1 MEFTGGGTAI
11 LVALAAG
18 LWLVYLV
25 PMWRRRAEYLS
36 TERNALRLQQTL
48 RIMAQTAE
56 LPEAVRAEMTAREI
70 ANQERTLAARQREE
84 QAIARAR
91 EAAAQRAVREKLQ
104 QTAPGLAAEVEAAQ
118 RGQARVRRSRL
129 ITTLLTL
136 AALVGVA
143 VSAVAAAWAWTAL
156 AAFIAVS
163 GIVLLVGLARA
174 SRRRSGIATR
184 TLRAPRFVDFAEGGA
199 SGERDARADA
209 ADRAWTP
216 VPLPKPRYL
225 GAPVLG
231 SVGTGAGTID
241 HAAQLAAAA
250 AEAERS
256 QRAAMAAA
264 ARAEGATAA
273 SVAPAASAAHEPAA
287 PVAADAADATGRSPS
302 EPVSRFARMGL
313 LDGLPTAAPD
323 LDEVLERRRAAG

>member
-11 LVALAAG
+11 LIALAAG

-25 PMWRRRAEYLS
+25 PMWRRRSEYLS

-91 EAAAQRAVREKLQ
+91 EAAAQRAVREKLA
-104 QTAPGLAAEVEAAQ
+104 QTAPGLAAEVDAAQ

-129 ITTLLTL
+129 ITSVLTL
-136 AALVGVA
+136 AALIGV
-143 VSAVAAAWAWTAL
+143 VAAAASGAWAWVGL
-156 AAFIAVS
+156 SSFVAVS

-184 TLRAPRFVDFAEGGA
+184 TLVAPRFVDFAERAAPRSRA
-199 SGERDARADA
+199 SEAE
-209 ADRAWTP
+209 RAWTP

-225 GAPVLG
+225 GVPTV
-231 SVGTGAGTID
+231 SVPQTAGTID
-241 HAAQLAAAA
+241 HAAVLAAAA
-250 AEAERS
+250 AEAERA
-256 QRAAMAAA
+256 QRAATAPAASL
-264 ARAEGATAA
+264 GDATAA
-273 SVAPAASAAHEPAA
+273 SVAPAASAAPVPAA
-287 PVAADAADATGRSPS
+287 PVAAPAADATGRSSS
-302 EPVSRFARMGL
+302 EPTSRFARMGM

>member
-11 LVALAAG
+11 LIALAAG

-25 PMWRRRAEYLS
+25 PMWRRRSEYLS

-56 LPEAVRAEMTAREI
+56 LPEAVRAEMTAREV

-91 EAAAQRAVREKLQ
+91 EAAAQRAVRERLQ
-104 QTAPGLAAEVEAAQ
+104 QTAPGLAAEVDAAQ
-118 RGQARVRRSRL
+118 RGQARVRRSRAA
-129 ITTLLTL
+129 TSLLTL
-136 AALVGVA
+136 LALVGVV
-143 VSAVAAAWAWTAL
+143 VSVVASAWAWTAL
-156 AAFIAVS
+156 SSFILVS
-163 GIVLLVGLARA
+163 GITLLVGLARA
-174 SRRRSGIATR
+174 SRRRETGAVAPR
-184 TLRAPRFVDFAEGGA
+184 RAPRFVDFAE
-199 SGERDARADA
+199 
-209 ADRAWTP
+209 ADRTARVAEPRDWTP

-225 GAPVLG
+225 AVPSASSGRPGLG
-231 SVGTGAGTID
+231 SID
-241 HAAQLAAAA
+241 HAAVLAAAA
-250 AEAERS
+250 AEAERA
-256 QRAAMAAA
+256 QRAATAPSAPA
-264 ARAEGATAA
+264 VASAA
-273 SVAPAASAAHEPAA
+273 SPAASSAALGAAGAAPVPAA
-287 PVAADAADATGRSPS
+287 PVAVPAADATGRSSS

>member
-11 LVALAAG
+11 LIALAAG

-25 PMWRRRAEYLS
+25 PMWRRRTEYLS

-56 LPEAVRAEMTAREI
+56 LPEAVRAEMTAREV

-91 EAAAQRAVREKLQ
+91 EAAAQRAVRERLQ
-104 QTAPGLAAEVEAAQ
+104 QTAPGLAAEVDAAQ
-118 RGQARVRRSRL
+118 RGQARVRRSRAA
-129 ITTLLTL
+129 TSLLTL
-136 AALVGVA
+136 LALVGVA
-143 VSAVAAAWAWTAL
+143 VSVVAGAWAWTAL
-156 AAFIAVS
+156 SFFIVVS
-163 GIVLLVGLARA
+163 GITLLVGLARA
-174 SRRRSGIATR
+174 SRRRETGAVAPR
-184 TLRAPRFVDFAEGGA
+184 RAQRFVDFAA
-199 SGERDARADA
+199 DADRTARAAEPRD
-209 ADRAWTP
+209 WTP

-225 GAPVLG
+225 AVPSAGSGRPGLG
-231 SVGTGAGTID
+231 SID
-241 HAAQLAAAA
+241 HAAVLAAAA
-250 AEAERS
+250 AEAERA
-256 QRAAMAAA
+256 QRAATAPSAPA
-264 ARAEGATAA
+264 VASAA
-273 SVAPAASAAHEPAA
+273 SPAASSASAADDAPVPAA
-287 PVAADAADATGRSPS
+287 PVAVPAADATGRSSS